1 MSAAATVA
9 RSEGAMSKQ
18 TAATIAWQAHYT
30 AKSGVAK
37 VRGRGQP
44 VLPLSRHHEQARSRI
59 RPEIMLLR
67 YKGVD
72 EGKMA
77 TMDEPEKR
85 GMRTW
90 GMQKGDQDEPDCH
103 ARVDVVQVAVVV
115 GRQACEVGD
124 HAGEEE
130 EEDGEGVQA
139 GAEEEVQAR
148 VDVVQVA
155 AEEEGVQATEEDEG
169 VQAAGDEEEVQVEVF
184 DQAAVVVGEGDQVVV
199 TAAEEDQ
206 AGEEEEDVG
215 EAALLLAAQEEVD
228 EAGETVYG

>member
-1 MSAAATVA
+1 M
-9 RSEGAMSKQ
+9 
-18 TAATIAWQAHYT
+18 
-30 AKSGVAK
+30 
-37 VRGRGQP
+37 
-44 VLPLSRHHEQARSRI
+44 
-59 RPEIMLLR
+59 
-67 YKGVD
+67 KGK
-72 EGKMA
+72 GLQWMNQK
-77 TMDEPEKR
+77 KG
-85 GMRTW
+85 GMRAW

-130 EEDGEGVQA
+130 EEDGAGDQA

>member
-1 MSAAATVA
+1 
-9 RSEGAMSKQ
+9 
-18 TAATIAWQAHYT
+18 
-30 AKSGVAK
+30 
-37 VRGRGQP
+37 
-44 VLPLSRHHEQARSRI
+44 
-59 RPEIMLLR
+59 MLLR

-169 VQAAGDEEEVQVEVF
+169 VQAAGDEEEVQVDVF

-199 TAAEEDQ
+199 AAAAEEDQ
-206 AGEEEEDVG
+206 AGEEEVAN
-215 EAALLLAAQEEVD
+215 EADLLLADQEDED
-228 EAGETVYG
+228 EAGEIVYGWPMSACHAGSSVQT